1 MPIYTEVL
9 NDKNTLTKRGL
20 YVKKDGLVMIMSVS
34 DSKKDVVRSLIS
46 YSSLGLEM
54 GLSVAIG
61 VAIGYF
67 LDSYFKTYPY
77 LTVIFMIF
85 GIVAALKT
93 IYTLLKRVKRENER
107 DNNK

>member
-1 MPIYTEVL
+1 LPIYTEVL

-20 YVKKDGLVMIMSVS
+20 YVKKDGLVMIMSVL
-34 DSKKDVVRSLIS
+34 DSKKDVARSLIS

>member
-1 MPIYTEVL
+1 M
-9 NDKNTLTKRGL
+9 LTKGGL

-85 GIVAALKT
+85 GIIAALKT

>member
-1 MPIYTEVL
+1 M
-9 NDKNTLTKRGL
+9 TKRGL
-20 YVKKDGLVMIMSVS
+20 YVKKDGLVMIMSVL

>member
-1 MPIYTEVL
+1 LPIYTEAL
-9 NDKNTLTKRGL
+9 NDKNMLTKGGL

-85 GIVAALKT
+85 GIIAALKT

>member
-1 MPIYTEVL
+1 LPIYTEVL

>member
-1 MPIYTEVL
+1 LPIYTEVL
-9 NDKNTLTKRGL
+9 NDKNTLTKGGL

-93 IYTLLKRVKRENER
+93 IYTLLKRVERENER

>member
-1 MPIYTEVL
+1 LPIYTEAL
-9 NDKNTLTKRGL
+9 NDKNMLTKGGL

-67 LDSYFKTYPY
+67 LDSYFKIYPY

-85 GIVAALKT
+85 GIIAALKT